1 MPATLGVRV
10 EARMLRHAAPASV
23 SGLRNTVAGLKHV
36 GQLTKQ
42 YKYKNDRANVPPQM
56 CPHVEARAGIG
67 LGKIQSQV
75 EFMSQVN
82 PKNREQTDRKYLDA
96 VDEILPVLERNKF
109 QGEDLRQM
117 PAESIEALRNAG
129 VFRAVQA
136 RQWGGLEVHPVEWF
150 EGLVRIAAA
159 CPSSGWVA
167 SILGGH
173 AWYTCLYPQRAQ
185 EDIWSKNPDARVASS
200 FAPTGKVTREG
211 DGFRLRGRWKY
222 LSGVD
227 HSEWAILGGIIPDDG
242 TGPEMRMFLVPM
254 TDYKIDQSSWHVE
267 GLQGTGSKDIDV
279 DAFVPDYRTQTVEQV
294 YKGIEPGKSVNKSP
308 IFQIPWFTMWSFG
321 LASPA
326 TGVALGALQAYVD
339 DNRSRTSA
347 LLGTNVA
354 GNWYVHT
361 RLVEAATAIN
371 DVKARIPVTWN
382 HIYDIVK
389 SGAPLSTELRIKTRF
404 EGSYTVKPC
413 LEAAIKLLEVSGG
426 GALAKDKV
434 VQLHVRS
441 LMAMKLHPF
450 AIWENM
456 AAPYS
461 LVLFGLPCEP
471 PFSKASFACVL

>member
-1 MPATLGVRV
+1 
-10 EARMLRHAAPASV
+10 
-23 SGLRNTVAGLKHV
+23 
-36 GQLTKQ
+36 
-42 YKYKNDRANVPPQM
+42 
-56 CPHVEARAGIG
+56 
-67 LGKIQSQV
+67 
-75 EFMSQVN
+75 MSQVN
-82 PKNREQTDRKYLDA
+82 LKNSEQTGHQYLDA
-96 VDEILPVLERNKF
+96 IDEILPLLARNKF
-109 QGEDLRQM
+109 KTEDLRRA
-117 PAESIEALRNAG
+117 PPENIEALRNAG

-136 RQWGGLEVHPVEWF
+136 RQWGGLEVHPLEWF
-150 EGLVRIAAA
+150 EGLVRIAKA

-173 AWYTCLYPQRAQ
+173 AWYTCLYSQRAQ
-185 EDIWSKNPDARVASS
+185 EDIWSKNPDVRVAAS
-200 FAPTGKVTREG
+200 FAPTGKVTREA

-227 HSEWAILGGIIPDDG
+227 HSEWSVLGGIIPDDG

-254 TDYKIDQSSWHVE
+254 TDYKIDQSSWYVE

-308 IFQIPWFTMWSFG
+308 LFNIPWFTMWSYG

-326 TGVALGALQAYVD
+326 TGAALGALQAYVD

-347 LLGTNVA
+347 LLGRNVA
-354 GNWYVHT
+354 ENSYVHT

-389 SGAPLSTELRIKTRF
+389 SGASVSTELRIKTRF
-404 EGSYTVKPC
+404 EGSYTVKQC

-426 GALAKDKV
+426 GALASDKSL
-434 VQLHVRS
+434 QLHMRS

-450 AIWENM
+450 SIWENL

-461 LVLFGLPCEP
+461 SVLFGLPCEA
-471 PFSKASFACVL
+471 PFSKAHLGCIC